1 MSRRVFLALLLP
13 GVVVGVYWISAA
25 WMSDTYDT
33 ARSAKVVIAAF
44 YAMVLVG
51 LLGARR
57 RYRCRS
63 RQVAAPVTARA
74 LTVCSVAGCPNAAE
88 VAR

>member
-1 MSRRVFLALLLP
+1 MSRRVFLALLFP

-33 ARSAKVVIAAF
+33 ARWAKVVIAAF

-51 LLGARR
+51 LWVLAVVIGAALVRWL
-57 RYRCRS
+57 
-63 RQVAAPVTARA
+63 RQ
-74 LTVCSVAGCPNAAE
+74 
-88 VAR
+88 

>member
-51 LLGARR
+51 LWALAVVIGAALVRWL
-57 RYRCRS
+57 
-63 RQVAAPVTARA
+63 RQ
-74 LTVCSVAGCPNAAE
+74 
-88 VAR
+88 

>member
-33 ARSAKVVIAAF
+33 ARWAKVVIAAF

-51 LLGARR
+51 LWALAVVIGAALVRWL
-57 RYRCRS
+57 
-63 RQVAAPVTARA
+63 RQ
-74 LTVCSVAGCPNAAE
+74 
-88 VAR
+88 